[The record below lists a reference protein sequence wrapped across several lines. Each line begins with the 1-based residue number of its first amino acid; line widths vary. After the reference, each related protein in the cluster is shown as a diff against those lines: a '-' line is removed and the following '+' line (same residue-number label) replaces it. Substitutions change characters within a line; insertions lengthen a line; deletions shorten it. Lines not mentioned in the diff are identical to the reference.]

1 MAWSTPKTNWTSG
14 DYFTYA
20 DYNRITEN
28 IEYLYTYCNT
38 NIGYIGTP
46 YSFTTKTASDYLF
59 DTGYNEVHDALRY
72 LYENTGAYF
81 SHDALIDKNEYSM
94 PWTSAELNNI
104 ENMCLQFKDY
114 FDNFTVDYPVIVGN
128 TIFFPEAWATVS
140 GNTITIANTYGVSIE
155 DNTLI
160 IPERP

>member
-1 MAWSTPKTNWTSG
+1 MAWSTPKTNWASG
-14 DYFTYA
+14 EFFTYE

-28 IEYLYTYCNT
+28 IEYLYAYCNT

-46 YSFTTKTASDYLF
+46 YDFDTKTASDYLF

-72 LYENTGAYF
+72 LYENTGAHF
-81 SHDALIDKNEYSM
+81 AHDALVDKDEYAM
-94 PWTSAELNNI
+94 PWSSAELNNI
-104 ENMCLQFKDY
+104 ENMCLEFKDY
-114 FDNFTVDYPVIVGN
+114 FENFTVDWPVIVGN
-128 TIFFPEAWATVS
+128 TIMFPASWVTLS
-140 GNTITIANTYGVSIE
+140 GNTLTIADTYGVRIE